1 MSLKEALAAL
11 PVSSLGGTRQK
22 RQVIMT
28 ADGTKFTLPVTP
40 WKYDVQTAQLNKTV
54 DIIDFG
60 EALLFGNA
68 KLLRL
73 KFSCFFP
80 RNYHGYKSF
89 ISGDNKDALE
99 CVELMIKWKEAKKP
113 IRVIITDTPIN
124 HMMAIQDFDY
134 NERDGSH
141 DIYYTLSLIEY
152 KDLNT
157 PPANNDKQVDEAT
170 GLKERPI
177 ENTPPVSTDKIQKV
191 RDIAEVALKAYG
203 DIEKWRNIADNND
216 IVDLAKIPIMSLDIG
231 E

>member
-1 MSLKEALAAL
+1 
-11 PVSSLGGTRQK
+11 
-22 RQVIMT
+22 
-28 ADGTKFTLPVTP
+28 
-40 WKYDVQTAQLNKTV
+40 
-54 DIIDFG
+54 
-60 EALLFGNA
+60 
-68 KLLRL
+68 
-73 KFSCFFP
+73 
-80 RNYHGYKSF
+80 
-89 ISGDNKDALE
+89 
-99 CVELMIKWKEAKKP
+99 
-113 IRVIITDTPIN
+113 
-124 HMMAIQDFDY
+124 MMAIQDFDY